1 VEFEEYVS
9 ARGQELVRLG
19 FTVSGDYQRA
29 EDLAQI
35 ALMQAF
41 RSWRK
46 VRNADDPHHYVRRI
60 LVNEYLSMTRRRSFT
75 EAPTADLDPQRT
87 VPDHAT
93 HVANSDD
100 LWRALATLS
109 ARERVVLVLRYYQDL
124 DDQTIADVLG
134 IKPSSVRATASRA
147 LASLRRR
154 PAYSGA
160 GESNRVDE
168 RLS

>member
-46 VRNADDPHHYVRRI
+46 VRKADDPHHYVRRI
-60 LVNEYLSMTRRRSFT
+60 LINAYLSMTRRRSFS
-75 EAPTADLDPQRT
+75 EAPTAELDPHRT

-93 HVANSDD
+93 DIVNSDD
-100 LWRALATLS
+100 LWRALAALS

-124 DDQTIADVLG
+124 DDRTIADVLG

-147 LASLRRR
+147 LATLRETRQSQR
-154 PAYSGA
+154 I
-160 GESNRVDE
+160 DE

>member
-1 VEFEEYVS
+1 MEFEEYVS

-41 RSWRK
+41 RKWRK
-46 VRNADDPHHYVRRI
+46 VRSADDPHHYVRRI
-60 LVNEYLSMTRRRSFT
+60 LVNEYLSMTRRRSFS
-75 EAPTADLDPQRT
+75 EAPTADLDPQQT
-87 VPDHAT
+87 VPDHAAGI
-93 HVANSDD
+93 ANSDG
-100 LWRALATLS
+100 LWQALTKLS

-147 LASLRRR
+147 LAALRKTQD
-154 PAYSGA
+154 SH
-160 GESNRVDE
+160 RVDE
-168 RLS
+168 RLK

>member
-1 VEFEEYVS
+1 MEFEEYAS

-41 RSWRK
+41 RAWRK
-46 VRNADDPHHYVRRI
+46 VQRADDPHNYVRRI
-60 LVNEYLSMTRRRSFT
+60 LINSYLSMTRRRSFT
-75 EAPTADLDPQRT
+75 EAPAAEIDTETT
-87 VPDHAT
+87 VPDPAT
-93 HVANSDD
+93 DIANSDD

-109 ARERVVLVLRYYQDL
+109 ARERVVLVLRYYQDM
-124 DDQTIADVLG
+124 DDRTIADLLG
-134 IKPSSVRATASRA
+134 VKPSSVRATASRA
-147 LASLRRR
+147 LAALRKSRQ
-154 PAYSGA
+154 SH
-160 GESNRVDE
+160 RVDE

>member
-1 VEFEEYVS
+1 MEFEEYVS

-46 VRNADDPHHYVRRI
+46 VRKADDPHHYVRRI
-60 LVNEYLSMTRRRSFT
+60 LINEYLSMTRRRSFT
-75 EAPTADLDPQRT
+75 ESPAAEIDVERT
-87 VPDHAT
+87 VPDHAAE
-93 HVANSDD
+93 VANSDA
-100 LWRALATLS
+100 LWRALAELS

-124 DDQTIADVLG
+124 DDHTIAEVLG
-134 IKPSSVRATASRA
+134 IKPSSVRATVSRA
-147 LASLRRR
+147 LATLRKTRQ
-154 PAYSGA
+154 SHH
-160 GESNRVDE
+160 V
-168 RLS
+168 

>member
-1 VEFEEYVS
+1 MEFEEYVS

-41 RSWRK
+41 RKWRK

-75 EAPTADLDPQRT
+75 EAPTADLDPQHT
-87 VPDHAT
+87 VPDHAAGI
-93 HVANSDD
+93 ANSDD
-100 LWRALATLS
+100 LWQALTTLS

-124 DDQTIADVLG
+124 DDQTIADLLG
-134 IKPSSVRATASRA
+134 IKPSSVRATTSRA
-147 LASLRRR
+147 LASLRKSRT
-154 PAYSGA
+154 SD
-160 GESNRVDE
+160 RVT
-168 RLS
+168 

>member
-1 VEFEEYVS
+1 MEFEEYVS

-41 RSWRK
+41 RAWRK
-46 VRNADDPHHYVRRI
+46 VRTADDPHNYVRRI
-60 LVNEYLSMTRRRSFT
+60 LINAYLSMTRRRSFT
-75 EAPTADLDPQRT
+75 EAPTAEIDAERT
-87 VPDHAT
+87 VPDPAT
-93 HVANSDD
+93 DIVNSDD
-100 LWRALATLS
+100 LWRSLATLS

-124 DDQTIADVLG
+124 DDHTIADLLG

-147 LASLRRR
+147 LATLRRTR
-154 PAYSGA
+154 QSH
-160 GESNRVDE
+160 RVDE

>member
-41 RSWRK
+41 RAWRK
-46 VRNADDPHHYVRRI
+46 VRTADDPHNYVRRI
-60 LVNEYLSMTRRRSFT
+60 LINAYLSMTRRRSFT
-75 EAPTADLDPQRT
+75 EAPTAEIDAERT
-87 VPDHAT
+87 VPDPAT
-93 HVANSDD
+93 GIVNSDD
-100 LWRALATLS
+100 LWRSLARLS

-124 DDQTIADVLG
+124 DDHTIADLLG

-147 LASLRRR
+147 LATLRRTR
-154 PAYSGA
+154 QSH
-160 GESNRVDE
+160 RVDE

>member
-1 VEFEEYVS
+1 MEFEEYVS

-41 RSWRK
+41 RAWRK
-46 VRNADDPHHYVRRI
+46 VRTADDPHNYVRRI
-60 LVNEYLSMTRRRSFT
+60 LINAYLSMTRRRSFT
-75 EAPTADLDPQRT
+75 EAPTAEIDAERT
-87 VPDHAT
+87 VPDPAT
-93 HVANSDD
+93 DIVNSDD
-100 LWRALATLS
+100 LWRSLARLS

-124 DDQTIADVLG
+124 DDHTIADLLG

-147 LASLRRR
+147 LATLRETRQSQR
-154 PAYSGA
+154 I
-160 GESNRVDE
+160 DE

>member
-1 VEFEEYVS
+1 MEFEEYVA
-9 ARGQELVRLG
+9 ARGQDLVRLG

-46 VRNADDPHHYVRRI
+46 VRKADDPHLYVRRI
-60 LVNEYLSMTRRRSFT
+60 LINAYLSMTRRRSFT
-75 EAPTADLDPQRT
+75 ESPSAEIDPRST

-93 HVANSDD
+93 DIVNSDD
-100 LWRALATLS
+100 LWRALAELS

-124 DDQTIADVLG
+124 DDRTIADVLG
-134 IKPSSVRATASRA
+134 IKPSSVRATVSRA
-147 LASLRRR
+147 LATLRKTRR
-154 PAYSGA
+154 SY
-160 GESNRVDE
+160 RVDE

>member
-1 VEFEEYVS
+1 MEFEEYAS

-41 RSWRK
+41 RSWRTVQK
-46 VRNADDPHHYVRRI
+46 ADDPHNYVRRI
-60 LVNEYLSMTRRRSFT
+60 LINSYLSMTRRRSFT
-75 EAPTADLDPQRT
+75 EAPAADIDSERT
-87 VPDHAT
+87 VPDPAT
-93 HVANSDD
+93 DIVNSDD

-109 ARERVVLVLRYYQDL
+109 ARERVVLVLRYYQDM
-124 DDQTIADVLG
+124 DDRTIADLLG

-147 LASLRRR
+147 LAALRKTRQ
-154 PAYSGA
+154 SH
-160 GESNRVDE
+160 RVDE

>member
-1 VEFEEYVS
+1 MEFEEYVS

-41 RSWRK
+41 RKWRK
-46 VRNADDPHHYVRRI
+46 VRTADDPHHYVRRI
-60 LVNEYLSMTRRRSFT
+60 LVNEYLSMTRRRSFS
-75 EAPTADLDPQRT
+75 EAPTADLDPRRT

-93 HVANSDD
+93 GIANSDG
-100 LWRALATLS
+100 LWQALATLS

-124 DDQTIADVLG
+124 DDQTIADLLG

-147 LASLRRR
+147 LAALRKTQ
-154 PAYSGA
+154 
-160 GESNRVDE
+160 ESHRVDE
-168 RLS
+168 RLK

>member
-1 VEFEEYVS
+1 VEFEEYAS

-41 RSWRK
+41 RAWRK
-46 VRNADDPHHYVRRI
+46 VQKADDPHTYVRRI
-60 LVNEYLSMTRRRSFT
+60 LINSYLSMTRRRSFT
-75 EAPTADLDPQRT
+75 EAPAAEIDSEHM
-87 VPDHAT
+87 VPDPAT
-93 HVANSDD
+93 DIVNSDD

-109 ARERVVLVLRYYQDL
+109 ARERVVLVLRYYQDM
-124 DDQTIADVLG
+124 DDRTIADLLG

-147 LASLRRR
+147 LAALRKTRQ
-154 PAYSGA
+154 SH
-160 GESNRVDE
+160 RVDE
-168 RLS
+168 RLP

>member
-1 VEFEEYVS
+1 MEFEEYVS

-46 VRNADDPHHYVRRI
+46 VRKADDPHHYVRRI
-60 LVNEYLSMTRRRSFT
+60 LINAYLSMTRRRSFS
-75 EAPTADLDPQRT
+75 EAPTAELDPQRT

-93 HVANSDD
+93 SIVNSDD
-100 LWRALATLS
+100 LWRALAALS

-124 DDQTIADVLG
+124 DDRTIADVLG

-147 LASLRRR
+147 LATLRKTRQSQR
-154 PAYSGA
+154 I
-160 GESNRVDE
+160 DE

>member
-1 VEFEEYVS
+1 MEFEEYVS

-41 RSWRK
+41 RVWRK
-46 VRNADDPHHYVRRI
+46 VQRADDPHNYVRRI
-60 LVNEYLSMTRRRSFT
+60 LINSYLSMTRRRSFT
-75 EAPTADLDPQRT
+75 EAPAAEIDTETT
-87 VPDHAT
+87 VPDPAT
-93 HVANSDD
+93 DIVNSDD
-100 LWRALATLS
+100 LWRALARLS
-109 ARERVVLVLRYYQDL
+109 ARERVVLVLRYYQDM
-124 DDQTIADVLG
+124 DDRTIADLLG

-147 LASLRRR
+147 LAALRKSRQ
-154 PAYSGA
+154 SH
-160 GESNRVDE
+160 RVDE

>member
-1 VEFEEYVS
+1 MEFEEYVS

-41 RSWRK
+41 RKWRK

-60 LVNEYLSMTRRRSFT
+60 LVNEFLSMTRRRSFS
-75 EAPTADLDPQRT
+75 EAPIADLDPQHT

-93 HVANSDD
+93 GIANSDD

-109 ARERVVLVLRYYQDL
+109 PRERVVLVLRYYQDL

-134 IKPSSVRATASRA
+134 IKASSVRSTASRA
-147 LASLRRR
+147 LASLRQR
-154 PAYSGA
+154 PAYAEARDSH
-160 GESNRVDE
+160 RVNE
-168 RLS
+168 RLK

>member
-1 VEFEEYVS
+1 MEFEEYVS

-46 VRNADDPHHYVRRI
+46 VRKADDPHHYVRRI
-60 LVNEYLSMTRRRSFT
+60 LINAYLSMTRRRSFS
-75 EAPTADLDPQRT
+75 EAPTAEIDPPHA
-87 VPDHAT
+87 VPDPAT
-93 HVANSDD
+93 GIVDSDD
-100 LWRALATLS
+100 LWRALAALT

-124 DDQTIADVLG
+124 DDRTIADVLG

-147 LASLRRR
+147 LATLREARQSQR
-154 PAYSGA
+154 I
-160 GESNRVDE
+160 DE

>member
-46 VRNADDPHHYVRRI
+46 VRKADDPHHYVRRI
-60 LVNEYLSMTRRRSFT
+60 LINAYLSMTRRRSFS
-75 EAPTADLDPQRT
+75 EAPTAEIDSPHT
-87 VPDHAT
+87 VPDPAT
-93 HVANSDD
+93 GIVNSDD
-100 LWRALATLS
+100 LWRALAALS

-124 DDQTIADVLG
+124 DDRTIADVLG
-134 IKPSSVRATASRA
+134 IKPSSVRSTASRA
-147 LASLRRR
+147 LATLRATRQSQR
-154 PAYSGA
+154 I
-160 GESNRVDE
+160 DE

>member
-1 VEFEEYVS
+1 MEFEEYVS

-46 VRNADDPHHYVRRI
+46 VRKADDPHHYVRRI
-60 LVNEYLSMTRRRSFT
+60 LINAYLSMTRRRSFT
-75 EAPTADLDPQRT
+75 EAPAAEIDAENT

-93 HVANSDD
+93 EVANSDA
-100 LWRALATLS
+100 LWRALAELS

-124 DDQTIADVLG
+124 DDHTIAEVLG

-147 LASLRRR
+147 LATLRKTRQ
-154 PAYSGA
+154 SHH
-160 GESNRVDE
+160 V
-168 RLS
+168 

>member
-1 VEFEEYVS
+1 MEFEEYAS

-41 RSWRK
+41 RAWRK
-46 VRNADDPHHYVRRI
+46 VQRSDDPHNYVRRI
-60 LVNEYLSMTRRRSFT
+60 LINSYLSMTRRRSFT
-75 EAPTADLDPQRT
+75 EAPAAEIDTETT
-87 VPDHAT
+87 VPDPAT
-93 HVANSDD
+93 DIVNSDD
-100 LWRALATLS
+100 LWQALARLS
-109 ARERVVLVLRYYQDL
+109 ARERVVLVLRYYQDM
-124 DDQTIADVLG
+124 DDRTIADLLG

-147 LASLRRR
+147 LAGLRK
-154 PAYSGA
+154 SGQ
-160 GESNRVDE
+160 SHRVDE

>member
-1 VEFEEYVS
+1 M
-9 ARGQELVRLG
+9 VRLG

-41 RSWRK
+41 RKWRK
-46 VRNADDPHHYVRRI
+46 VRAADDPHHYVRRI
-60 LVNEYLSMTRRRSFT
+60 LVNEYLSMTRRRSFS
-75 EAPTADLDPQRT
+75 EAPTADLDVRRT
-87 VPDHAT
+87 VPDHAADI
-93 HVANSDD
+93 ANSDD

-147 LASLRRR
+147 LASLRKAR
-154 PAYSGA
+154 
-160 GESNRVDE
+160 ESNVPMRG
-168 RLS
+168 